1 MRARCTWTYITSFY
15 NNNNN
20 NNNTI
25 NNINMSEGASP
36 LLNGGRSY
44 QLSDSKV
51 RNFLDISCCYPPPPF
66 THTVFGDLIFYFFHN
81 LWGAFIFSFPWGD
94 LIFWGTC
101 HFMFQF
107 CVSQSY
113 YLNPTWISCRCPTS
127 YLRQRNY
134 NHMWIVLLAT
144 WRRGQPTPTSCLHLK
159 WNQHFCRNWKPTWAG
174 SSMP

>member
-1 MRARCTWTYITSFY
+1 MNLYYIILQQQQQQQQHHQQHQHERRRLS
-15 NNNNN
+15 
-20 NNNTI
+20 
-25 NNINMSEGASP
+25 SAEWRP
-36 LLNGGRSY
+36 LLSTLWLQG
-44 QLSDSKV
+44 SK
-51 RNFLDISCCYPPPPF
+51 FLRHIMLLPPPPF